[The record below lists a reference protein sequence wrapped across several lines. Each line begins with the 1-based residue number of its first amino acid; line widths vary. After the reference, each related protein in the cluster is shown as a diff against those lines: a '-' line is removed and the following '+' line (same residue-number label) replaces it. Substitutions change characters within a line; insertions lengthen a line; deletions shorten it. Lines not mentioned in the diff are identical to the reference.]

1 MGKYLLLI
9 AGVLILYWV
18 VRSSLRRRD
27 RARGS
32 AGSKTI
38 AEDMVRCAECGIN
51 LPRGESLVTR
61 DRYYCC
67 AEHQRRHDA
76 AD

>member
-9 AGVLILYWV
+9 AGAFILFWV
-18 VRSSLRRRD
+18 VRNSLRRRD
-27 RARGS
+27 RARRS
-32 AGSKTI
+32 ADSQAI
-38 AEDMVRCAECGIN
+38 AEDMVRCAECGVN

-61 DRYYCC
+61 DRHYCC

>member
-9 AGVLILYWV
+9 VGAIILFWM
-18 VRSSLRRRD
+18 VRNSLRRRD
-27 RARGS
+27 RARR
-32 AGSKTI
+32 AAEPKTI
-38 AEDMVRCAECGIN
+38 AEDMVRCAECGVN

-61 DRYYCC
+61 ERHYCC

-76 AD
+76 AN